1 MAARGT
7 GPAFVLRCTVGRMT
21 WAELSAA
28 APSLAAEGRRRF
40 EGPGVVL
47 VGTIRRNGAP
57 RISPCEVIIHAGEL
71 YLGMM
76 PGSLKAKD
84 LARDPRCTVHNA
96 VADRSAS
103 EGEFKLHGSVR
114 PVTDADERNA
124 YGEALFATIGWQP
137 EGDYPLFAVKVE
149 SAALFVTGEVS
160 RTVTR
165 WRRGEAVEQ
174 FEQT

>member
-1 MAARGT
+1 
-7 GPAFVLRCTVGRMT
+7 MT
-21 WAELSAA
+21 WAEFAAA
-28 APSLAAEGRRRF
+28 APALAAEGQRRF

-47 VGTIRRNGAP
+47 VGTIRRDGAP
-57 RISPCEVIIHAGEL
+57 RISPCEVIIHGGEL

-76 PGSLKAKD
+76 PDSLKAKD

-103 EGEFKLHGSVR
+103 DGEFKLHGSVR
-114 PVTDADERNA
+114 SVTDPAERAA
-124 YGEALFATIGWQP
+124 YGDAMFATIGWRP
-137 EGDYPLFAVKVE
+137 EGDYPLFAVNVD
-149 SAALFVTGEVS
+149 SAALFVTGDVS